1 MPKTEAEFEILVA
14 GGGGRELEIAKKL
27 MESPKVARVFIAPG
41 NAGVATLDNVEIA
54 MLDGKPIKAD
64 DINGLMQFAVKHKIE
79 MTVVGPEGPLCDGIV
94 DVFMDAGMMIFGP
107 CEAAAQLEGSK
118 VFAKECMMKYGIP
131 TAPFKVF
138 SCLTKALKHVWQHC
152 NDNPGVP
159 IVIKA
164 DGLCGGKGVK
174 VCNTL
179 EEAESF
185 LRQLMEEKIFGEA
198 GTTVVIEDCL
208 AGQELSIMTFW
219 DGRNLKMMLPSQDHK
234 PVGEGDTGPNTGGMG
249 AFARVP
255 WVTDDM
261 LAGIEKDIF
270 LPLLEG
276 LRDDKDEKID
286 YRGVLY
292 AGLMYV
298 DGKFYVLEFNVRFGD
313 PETQAVLPLLESD
326 LFDLMLACPNG
337 LLDRHELKW
346 KDGFAVCVVAAAEG
360 YPGKP
365 KTGFPISGIAEAETI
380 DGVSVTHAG
389 TVMKDGVPHTA
400 SGRVLGVTGV
410 LPTLQDAIKIAYQG
424 MDLIDFEG
432 KFSRP
437 DIGKKGLTVT
447 V

>member
-1 MPKTEAEFEILVA
+1 MVETVSAFDILVV

-54 MLDGKPIKAD
+54 MHDGEPIKAD
-64 DINGLMQFAVKHKIE
+64 DIDGLKQFALEHKIE

-94 DVFMDAGMMIFGP
+94 DAFMDAGLMIFGP
-107 CEAAAQLEGSK
+107 CEAAAKLEGSK
-118 VFAKECMMKYGIP
+118 VFAKEKMEKYGIP
-131 TAPFKVF
+131 TAQFKVY
-138 SCLTKALKHVWQHC
+138 TNYDTALGYVTAH
-152 NDNPGVP
+152 GAP

-164 DGLCGGKGVK
+164 DGLCGGKGVYVCHTLGEARDALKELMVDK
-174 VCNTL
+174 V
-179 EEAESF
+179 
-185 LRQLMEEKIFGEA
+185 FGEA

-208 AGQELSIMTFW
+208 VGQELSVMAFW

-234 PVGEGDTGPNTGGMG
+234 PVGKGDTGLNTGGMG
-249 AFARVP
+249 AYAPVP

-261 LAGIEKDIF
+261 LEGIKKDIF
-270 LPLLEG
+270 LPILEG

-313 PETQAVLPLLESD
+313 PETQAVLPLLKSD

-337 LLDRHELKW
+337 FLNRCKIEW
-346 KDGFAVCVVAAAEG
+346 EEGFAVCVVSAAEG

-365 KTGFPISGIAEAETI
+365 KTGFPISGIADAEAI
-380 DGVSVTHAG
+380 PGVSVVQAG
-389 TVMKDGVPHTA
+389 TVMKDGIPHTA
-400 SGRVLGVTGV
+400 SGRVLGVIGV
-410 LPTLQDAIKIAYQG
+410 DTTLQGAIEKAYQG
-424 MDLIDFEG
+424 ILIIDFEG
-432 KFSRP
+432 MFCRP
-437 DIGKKGLTVT
+437 DIARKGLKVT